1 MLLVDIANL
10 LGGELI
16 GDGNVDIRDVAEYER
31 ASPKDLSYVESA
43 KRLSTH
49 SDAGALIVP
58 QGLETNR
65 PSISTKDP
73 RLSFARAVS
82 LFRPPRKFQPGI
94 DAQASISETARVG
107 EGAYVGPFASLAD
120 GVVVGDG
127 SYVGAGVH
135 IDHDVKIGSEC
146 HIYPNCVLYADVEIG
161 SRVILHAG
169 VVIGADGFGYIPDEE
184 GRIFKY
190 PQTGRVVIE
199 DDVEIGANSTIDR
212 ATLRETRIGRGT
224 KIDNLV
230 QIAHNVVIGEDC
242 ILASQVGI
250 SGSVKIG
257 RGVMMGGRVGVVDH
271 LEIGDGAKLG
281 ADTGVLKSLEGGKV
295 YMHNPATEIRD
306 ARRRIAVLRNLPR
319 LSERVN
325 ELEKRIGE
333 LES

>member
-1 MLLVDIANL
+1 MLLADIANL

-16 GDGNVDIRDVAEYER
+16 GDGNVDIHDVAEYER

-43 KRLSTH
+43 KKLSAH

-65 PSISTKDP
+65 PSISTQNP

-94 DAQASISETARVG
+94 DVQASISDTARIG
-107 EGAYVGPFASLAD
+107 DGAYVGPFASLA
-120 GVVVGDG
+120 GGAAVGDG
-127 SYVGAGVH
+127 SYIGAGVH
-135 IDHDVKIGSEC
+135 VGENVSIGSGC
-146 HIYPNCVLYADVEIG
+146 FIHPNCVLYAEVEIG
-161 SRVILHAG
+161 ARVILHAG
-169 VVIGADGFGYIPDEE
+169 VVVGADGFGYIPDEE
-184 GRIFKY
+184 GRTFKY

-199 DDVEIGANSTIDR
+199 DDVEIGANTTIDR

-250 SGSVKIG
+250 AGSVKIG

-271 LEIGDGAKLG
+271 VEIGDGAKLG
-281 ADTGVLKSLEGGKV
+281 ADTGVLQSLEGGKV
-295 YMHNPATEIRD
+295 YMHNPAAEVRD

-319 LSERVN
+319 LSDRVN
-325 ELEKRIGE
+325 RLERKIGE

>member
-1 MLLVDIANL
+1 MLLADIANL

-16 GDGNVDIRDVAEYER
+16 GDGNVDIHDVAEYER

-43 KRLSTH
+43 KKLSAH

-65 PSISTKDP
+65 PSISTQNP

-94 DAQASISETARVG
+94 DAQASISDTACIG
-107 EGAYVGPFASLAD
+107 DGAYVGPFASLA
-120 GVVVGDG
+120 GGAAVGDG
-127 SYVGAGVH
+127 SYIGAGVH
-135 IDHDVKIGSEC
+135 VGENVSIGSGC
-146 HIYPNCVLYADVEIG
+146 FIHPNCVLYAEVEIG
-161 SRVILHAG
+161 TRVILHAG
-169 VVIGADGFGYIPDEE
+169 VVVGADGFGYIPDEE
-184 GRIFKY
+184 GRTFKY

-199 DDVEIGANSTIDR
+199 DDVEIGANTTIDR

-250 SGSVKIG
+250 AGSVKIG

-271 LEIGDGAKLG
+271 VEIGDGAKLG
-281 ADTGVLKSLEGGKV
+281 ADTGVLQSLEGGKV
-295 YMHNPATEIRD
+295 YMHNPAAEVRD

-319 LSERVN
+319 LSDRVN
-325 ELEKRIGE
+325 RLERKIGE

>member
-1 MLLVDIANL
+1 MLLADIANL

-16 GDGNVDIRDVAEYER
+16 GDGNVDIHDVAEYER

-43 KRLSTH
+43 KKLSAH

-65 PSISTKDP
+65 PSISTQNP

-94 DAQASISETARVG
+94 DAQASISDTARIG
-107 EGAYVGPFASLAD
+107 DGAYVGPFASLAG
-120 GVVVGDG
+120 GVAVGDG
-127 SYVGAGVH
+127 SYIGAGVH
-135 IDHDVKIGSEC
+135 VGENVSIGSGC
-146 HIYPNCVLYADVEIG
+146 FIHPNCVLYAEVEIG
-161 SRVILHAG
+161 ARVILHAG
-169 VVIGADGFGYIPDEE
+169 VVVGADGFGYIPDEE
-184 GRIFKY
+184 GRTFKY

-199 DDVEIGANSTIDR
+199 DDVEIGANTTIDR

-250 SGSVKIG
+250 AGSVKIG

-271 LEIGDGAKLG
+271 VEIGDGAKLG
-281 ADTGVLKSLEGGKV
+281 ADTGVLQSLEGGKV
-295 YMHNPATEIRD
+295 YMHNPAAEVRD

-319 LSERVN
+319 LSDRVN
-325 ELEKRIGE
+325 RLERKIGE

>member
-1 MLLVDIANL
+1 MLLADIANL

-16 GDGNVDIRDVAEYER
+16 GDGKVDLKDVAAYEE
-31 ASPKDLSYVESA
+31 ASSTDLSYVESA
-43 KRLSTH
+43 KKLNTH

-58 QGLETNR
+58 QGVGIGR
-65 PSISTKDP
+65 PGISTKNP
-73 RLSFARAVS
+73 RLSFARAVL

-94 DAQASISETARVG
+94 DANASISGSARVG
-107 EGAYVGPFASLAD
+107 DGVYVGPFSSLAG
-120 GVVVGDG
+120 GVVLGDG

-135 IDHDVKIGSEC
+135 IDQNVRIGSEC
-146 HIYPNCVLYADVEIG
+146 HIYPNCVLCADVEIG

-169 VVIGADGFGYIPDEE
+169 VVVGADGFGYIPDEE

-212 ATLRETRIGRGT
+212 ATFGETRIGRGT

-257 RGVMMGGRVGVVDH
+257 RGVMMGGHVGVADH
-271 LEIGDGAKLG
+271 VEIGDGAILG
-281 ADTGVLKSLEGGKV
+281 AGTGVPKSLEGGKM
-295 YMHNPATEIRD
+295 YLHTPATEIRD

-319 LSERVN
+319 MAERIN
-325 ELEKRIGE
+325 ELERKIGK